1 MALTPLSTPLTTEYK
16 PLGLEAFAVPLSQL
30 QKKFDLTQDQLNKT
44 EYSLNH
50 LGADKERTNELMGN
64 LNQNTRDLSEALVRT
79 GNFREVGNRLGK
91 LNKHYNKSPEIAA
104 IKSNYTAYQKA
115 WAEMDELRKNE
126 KITADQLAN
135 WENWAKGN
143 FEGTNFDKET
153 GAYNSGNFKVTGADV
168 RQDMLDEAKE
178 LAKMTQE
185 SKDAYITRMIN
196 LGVEGEE
203 ATRLAKISL
212 EERNKDVVASEIA
225 NVLKKIPKYANYL
238 SNEAEINF
246 YNQNEGRKKQ
256 ALYNQGDPLSFSK
269 EVLQKVLPT
278 LDARKKTLEAVLSK
292 EDLPEAQ
299 REYLEEDLA
308 DLNETIEDT
317 KLGIAGTDAELT
329 QDLAETFYK
338 ADAVGYINDL
348 SSSTADL
355 VDFIHRD
362 ISGIGSGGG
371 VSKANKEKIKE
382 VGDIVISI
390 DEVSSTKGTKVQEGI
405 NSTYLEE
412 ANQEV
417 FGKDNP
423 NTLNELF
430 KENEDVKANS
440 LASETITRVRNQWTK
455 QEWDE
460 KRPDTY
466 KYKDAEGN
474 YILPDIYK
482 NGADVAALD
491 FFNKKYDE
499 KLEELD
505 GELIDLNTQLNDL
518 DVNSAEYRETTSKI
532 VNINNDRNQNILAK
546 TKQIKDLDYNI
557 NELFISLQSAGLG
570 TDDFSFDKLQSS
582 LEKMSKL
589 SGFNQFSGFTEEL
602 KKRYDGKSER
612 GKKKF
617 MKELKQVADLWSG
630 NTESSSGFLN
640 NLQTISED
648 NIQIS
653 VELSPGGNAEELG
666 VKFTNEMY
674 ESTDPSSLI
683 LRSIFDQFKLSKTLG
698 SEGYIQIPKVN
709 YTEGLNS
716 YTDGAMETIKDLVVN
731 NPDDFPRVNYDIN
744 TRESS
749 IVKKAKAGET
759 YDISVYGEN
768 PTIIGKAADGVSL
781 ILKYDKKP
789 KYRKANGG
797 VGQYYKDIASGKNN
811 GRGADRILDMR
822 GPDNEDGEYEY
833 RFDSDEQ
840 ATFDRVNPDELYVTS
855 KQVRIDPILNA
866 ENNYIDL
873 VVAGLNNSNTSE
885 GIEIVEQQRNNFAP
899 LHLINNKDR
908 AIKYSKMAKTLTEKA
923 QKGIKGEEFQGPAHR
938 QNNGDGSFTDYGIVY
953 KTTTDNKIIAQ
964 VTKTTKIPS
973 NEKGVPDK
981 VLEQVQLPSTN
992 ITLGNNLP
1000 LTLLKMDMTFGT
1012 GDEDDMIT
1020 VRRNG
1025 YDIPF
1030 IIAFEQGF
1038 IFEDPNINVQA
1049 MDNIAK

>member
-1 MALTPLSTPLTTEYK
+1 MALTPLSTPLNTEYK

-50 LGADKERTNELMGN
+50 LNADKERTGELMGN

-91 LNKHYNKSPEIAA
+91 LNSYYNKNPELAA
-104 IKSNYTAYQKA
+104 IKSNHAGYQKA
-115 WAEMDELRKNE
+115 WAEMDELRKKE
-126 KITADQLAN
+126 KITPEQLTN

-143 FEGTNFDKET
+143 FGGTNFDKET

-196 LGVEGEE
+196 LGVDGEE
-203 ATRLAKISL
+203 AQRLAKISL
-212 EERNKDVVASEIA
+212 EERNKDKVAFEIS

-246 YNQNEGRKKQ
+246 YNQNEDRKKQ
-256 ALYNQGDPLSFSK
+256 ALYNQEDPLSFSK
-269 EVLQKVLPT
+269 EILGKVLPS

-299 REYLEEDLA
+299 KEYLEGDLA
-308 DLNETIEDT
+308 DLNETIEDI
-317 KLGIAGTDAELT
+317 KLGIAGTDAQLT
-329 QDLAETFYK
+329 EDLAETFYK
-338 ADAVGYINDL
+338 ADAVGYIDDL

-355 VDFIHRD
+355 VDFVHRD
-362 ISGIGSGGG
+362 ISAIGGGGG
-371 VSKANKEKIKE
+371 VSSANKEKIKE

-417 FGKDNP
+417 FGKDKP

-430 KENEDVKANS
+430 RENEDVKANS

-455 QEWDE
+455 QEWDR
-460 KRPDTY
+460 KDPDTY
-466 KYKDAEGN
+466 KYKDADGN

-491 FFNKKYDE
+491 FFDKKYDE

-505 GELIDLNTQLNDL
+505 GELIELNTQLNDL
-518 DVNSAEYRETTSKI
+518 DVNSAEYREATSKI

-589 SGFNQFSGFTEEL
+589 KGFNQFSGFTEEL

-612 GKKKF
+612 AKQKF

-648 NIQIS
+648 NIQMS
-653 VELSPGGNAEELG
+653 VELSPGGNAEEIG
-666 VKFTNEMY
+666 VKFTNEMF

-716 YTDGAMETIKDLVVN
+716 YTDGAMEEIKDLVVN
-731 NPDDFPRVNYDIN
+731 NPDDFSRVNYDPN
-744 TRESS
+744 TRESN
-749 IVKKAKAGET
+749 IVKRDAAGEI

-768 PTIIGKAADGVSL
+768 PTIVGRDSKGGL

-789 KYRKANGG
+789 QYREANGG
-797 VGQYYKDIASGKNN
+797 VKQYFKDIASGKNTS
-811 GRGADRILDMR
+811 DRVLD
-822 GPDNEDGEYEY
+822 EDDYSE
-833 RFDSDEQ
+833 RFDADDQ
-840 ATFDRVNPDELYVTS
+840 ALFNKNNPDELYITTRD
-855 KQVRIDPILNA
+855 VRIDPILNA

-885 GIEIVEQQRNNFAP
+885 GIEIIEQQRNNFAP

-908 AIKYSKMAKTLTEKA
+908 AIKYSQMAKTLTEKA

-938 QNNGDGSFTDYGIVY
+938 QDNGDGSFTDYGIVY

-964 VTKTTKIPS
+964 VTKTTKVPS

-981 VLEQVQLPSTN
+981 ILEQVQLPSTN

-1012 GDEDDMIT
+1012 GDEADTIN

-1038 IFEDPNINVQA
+1038 IFEDPNVNVQA